1 MYDEELELEAF
12 EQELVETLQEMVDDG
27 LIGSYVDD
35 ETGETM
41 YYSLDRKV
49 LH

>member
-1 MYDEELELEAF
+1 MYDEELEHEAF
-12 EQELVETLQEMVDDG
+12 EQELNEILQELVDDG
-27 LIGSYVDD
+27 LIASYVDD

-41 YYSLDRKV
+41 YYSVDKKV